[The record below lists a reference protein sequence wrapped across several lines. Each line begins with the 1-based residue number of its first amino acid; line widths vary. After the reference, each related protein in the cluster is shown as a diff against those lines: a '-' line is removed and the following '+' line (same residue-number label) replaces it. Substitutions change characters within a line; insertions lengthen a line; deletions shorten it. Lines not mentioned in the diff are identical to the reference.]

1 MTDLRFAYTIIYVP
15 SPDAALTFY
24 ETAFGFE
31 RRFLAEGGDYGELD
45 TGATTL
51 SFASEGMADHVFPN
65 GYQRH
70 RPDAEPFAYEIGFTT
85 GDVAAAVDKA
95 VSAGAT
101 LVLAPEVRPWG
112 QTVAY
117 VRDLNG
123 VLIEICTPMGG

>member
-1 MTDLRFAYTIIYVP
+1 MQVMNFAYTIIYVP
-15 SPDAALTFY
+15 SPEEALAFY
-24 ETAFGFE
+24 ESAFGFE

-45 TGATTL
+45 TGVTTL

-85 GDVAAAVDKA
+85 DDVAGAVDKA
-95 VSAGAT
+95 VGAGAT
-101 LVLAPEVRPWG
+101 LILAPEERPWG

-123 VLIEICTPMGG
+123 VLVEICTPMTS

>member
-1 MTDLRFAYTIIYVP
+1 MNFGYTIIYVP

-24 ETAFGFE
+24 ESAFGFQ
-31 RRFLAEGGDYGELD
+31 RRFLSEEGDYGELD

-51 SFASEGMADHVFPN
+51 SFASETLAEHVFSG
-65 GYQRH
+65 GYHRH
-70 RPDAEPFAYEIGFTT
+70 RPESDPFAYEIGFTT
-85 GDVAAAVDKA
+85 DDVAAAVAKA
-95 VSAGAT
+95 VAAGAS

-123 VLIEICTPMGG
+123 VLVEICTPMSD